1 MSRSSYPSPKGL
13 CSFYHF
19 LLPIPSTF
27 PFICKM
33 ELMEFI
39 RALDNFSMDPT
50 TPMLAKWTIKAK
62 PSQDP
67 TLALSLPTSHSFFF
81 CSPCFFWAG
90 REVLHGFPQSHT
102 FLNSTAIWLFSHQ
115 SIETAL
121 AKVTNNLPDSMDTC
135 QSSSYLS
142 TAISDSTNH
151 FLPLKVFSSL
161 AFMMLLCLGF
171 SFSSLRSP
179 LLIFPHRFLFL
190 NYSHF
195 LELEHVCDG
204 RHIPAFS
211 LLLTQPT
218 KVTNFYGSHHSK
230 RPQNFKLTPLPRC
243 VLSKPPSGSPLGWST
258 RITNMTK
265 CSHHFS
271 PQVFSLP
278 PAFFHL
284 REWYYHLPVAQT
296 RNPGIIFVYT
306 H

>member
-1 MSRSSYPSPKGL
+1 MNYKSKALPGPHT
-13 CSFYHF
+13 CS
-19 LLPIPSTF
+19 LPPY
-27 PFICKM
+27 
-33 ELMEFI
+33 
-39 RALDNFSMDPT
+39 
-50 TPMLAKWTIKAK
+50 
-62 PSQDP
+62 
-67 TLALSLPTSHSFFF
+67 LSLLFF
-81 CSPCFFWAG
+81 CSPHFFWAG
-90 REVLHGFPQSHT
+90 RGVLHGFPQSHT

-171 SFSSLRSP
+171 SFSFLRSP
-179 LLIFPHRFLFL
+179 LLSFPHRFLFL

-243 VLSKPPSGSPLGWST
+243 VLSKPPSGSPLG
-258 RITNMTK
+258 
-265 CSHHFS
+265 
-271 PQVFSLP
+271 
-278 PAFFHL
+278 
-284 REWYYHLPVAQT
+284 
-296 RNPGIIFVYT
+296 
-306 H
+306 